1 MMNHDVPFEKTE
13 RKVSNLKIYSWLLRY
28 IKQHIFSTTVN
39 FLLLL
44 IITIFELIL
53 PYFLK
58 VGIDRYIMPNIKEV
72 YSDYSEKTFVIKGR
86 KFVKTEGLSS
96 RIIEGEVKRKSFSQE
111 NYYLVSKTIDKPFGI
126 EIIEGEN
133 FYLISSKEFSKLP
146 IKERFRLRAYEIK
159 MIRRLSVIFILIT
172 IINFI
177 FTFLQMFHLQKIGQL
192 MSLKIREDIIQK
204 FLKMRISFF
213 EKNPLGRLVTRATN
227 DVNTLNEMFTSVIV
241 YLFKDFL
248 LILGIL
254 GFMFKMSPRLFI
266 IVLIILPIIL
276 IITSIFRLVLRN
288 VYREVRRL
296 ISIINAFLSETFSG
310 IRVVQAF
317 VQEEKMKNK
326 FFKINKEYFDITI
339 KMMLVFSTFRPVISF
354 LRSLGLGLLI
364 YYGGKGIISS
374 LITFGSLVAFLNYL
388 DMLFRPIE
396 DLTEKFNVLESS
408 MAASERIYF
417 IMNEKDE
424 AYQDNIT
431 SIRFEGNIEFKNVW
445 FAYED
450 EWVLKDISFKV
461 KKGEKVGVVGYT
473 GSGKTTL
480 MKLLTRFYDSQKGK
494 ITIDGKDIKEINR
507 MSLRRQIG
515 TVYQEPFLFNASLK
529 ENITLF
535 EDIPE
540 ERLNL
545 AIDVSNLKKVMERKK
560 IGFDFIVGPEGSNLS
575 VGEKQLVTFA
585 RAVAFDTPI
594 LVLDEATANIDPET
608 EHLIQEAL
616 SKVIKGRT
624 SIIIAHRLST
634 LKEVERII
642 VIHKG
647 RIVEEGTQDKLLE
660 KEGIFSYLFKLQSV
674 G

>member
-1 MMNHDVPFEKTE
+1 MMHQDIPFEKTE
-13 RKVSNLKIYSWLLRY
+13 RKVSNFKIYRWLLKY
-28 IKQHIFSTTVN
+28 IRKHILSITIN
-39 FLLLL
+39 FFLLL
-44 IITIFELIL
+44 IITIFELVL

-58 VGIDRYIMPNIKEV
+58 IGIDRYIMPNIKEV
-72 YSDYSEKTFVIKGR
+72 YSDYDKNTFIIDGR

-111 NYYLVSKTIDKPFGI
+111 NYYLVSNTIEKPSGI
-126 EIIEGEN
+126 EIISGDE

-146 IKERFRLRAYEIK
+146 VKERFRIRIYEIK
-159 MIRRLSVIFILIT
+159 MIRRLSGIFILIT

-177 FTFLQMFHLQKIGQL
+177 FTFIQMFHLQKIGQV
-192 MSLKIREDIIQK
+192 MSLSIREDIIMK
-204 FLKMRISFF
+204 FLKMNISYF

-254 GFMFKMSPRLFI
+254 GFMLKMSPRLFI
-266 IVLIILPIIL
+266 IVLIILPVIL
-276 IITSIFRLVLRN
+276 LITSLFRLVLRN

-296 ISIINAFLSETFSG
+296 ISVINAFLSETFSG

-354 LRSLGLGLLI
+354 IRSLGLALLI

-374 LITFGSLVAFLNYL
+374 VITFGSLVAFLNYL

-417 IMNEKDE
+417 IMNEKE
-424 AYQDNIT
+424 ETNQDNIA

-461 KKGEKVGVVGYT
+461 KKGEKVGIVGYT

-480 MKLLTRFYDSQKGK
+480 MKLLTRFYDPQKGK

-515 TVYQEPFLFNASLK
+515 TVYQEPFLFNASLR

-540 ERLNL
+540 ERLRL
-545 AIDVSNLKKVMERKK
+545 ALDVSNLRKVMERKK
-560 IGFDFIVGPEGSNLS
+560 IDLEFIVGPEGTNLS

-624 SIIIAHRLST
+624 SLIIAHRIST

-647 RIVEEGTQDKLLE
+647 KIVEEGTQEELLR
-660 KEGIFSYLFKLQSV
+660 KKGIFAYLFKLQSV

>member
-1 MMNHDVPFEKTE
+1 MMNMDIPFEKSE
-13 RKVSNLKIYSWLLRY
+13 RKVSNLKIYTWLIKY
-28 IKQHIFSTTVN
+28 IKKHAFSLIFN
-39 FLLLL
+39 FFLLIL
-44 IITIFELIL
+44 ITIFELIL

-58 VGIDRYIMPNIKEV
+58 INIDRYIMPNIKEV
-72 YSDYSEKTFVIKGR
+72 YSDYSEKTFFVEGR
-86 KFVKTEGLSS
+86 KFVRTEGLSS
-96 RIIEGEVKRKSFSQE
+96 KIIEVEVKRKSFSLE
-111 NYYLVSKTIDKPFGI
+111 NYYLVGNEIERPSGI
-126 EIIEGEN
+126 EIIKGED

-146 IKERFRLRAYEIK
+146 INERFRLRSYEIK
-159 MIRRLSVIFILIT
+159 MIRRLSLIFIIIT
-172 IINFI
+172 IVNFI
-177 FTFLQMFHLQKIGQL
+177 ITFIQMFHLQKLGQL
-192 MSLKIREDIIQK
+192 ISLKIREDVILK
-204 FLKMRISFF
+204 FLRMSISYF
-213 EKNPLGRLVTRATN
+213 EKNPLGKLVTRATN

-248 LILGIL
+248 LICGIL
-254 GFMFKMSPRLFI
+254 GFMVKMSLRLFI
-266 IVLIILPIIL
+266 IVIIILPVIL
-276 IITSIFRLVLRN
+276 IITTLFRIVLRN

-296 ISIINAFLSETFSG
+296 ISLINAFLSETFSG
-310 IRVVQAF
+310 IRVVQSF
-317 VQEEKMKNK
+317 VQEEKMKKK

-354 LRSLGLGLLI
+354 IRSLGLGLLI

-374 LITFGSLVAFLNYL
+374 VITFGSLVAFLNYL

-417 IMNEKDE
+417 IMNEKE
-424 AYQDNIT
+424 ETLQDNIG
-431 SIRFEGNIEFKNVW
+431 IAKFEGNIEFKNIW

-450 EWVLKDISFKV
+450 EWILKDISFSV
-461 KKGEKVGVVGYT
+461 RKGEKIGIVGYT

-480 MKLLTRFYDSQKGK
+480 MKLLTRFYDPQKGK
-494 ITIDGKDIKEINR
+494 ILIDGKDIKDINK
-507 MSLRRQIG
+507 MALRRQIG
-515 TVYQEPFLFNASLK
+515 TVYQEPFLFNSTLK
-529 ENITLF
+529 ENVTLF
-535 EDIPE
+535 EDIPI
-540 ERLNL
+540 ERLRL
-545 AIDVSNLKKVMERKK
+545 ALEVSNLNKVMERKK
-560 IGFDFIVGPEGSNLS
+560 IGLDFIVGPEGSNLS

-616 SKVIKGRT
+616 SNVIKGRT

-647 RIVEEGTQDKLLE
+647 KIVEEGTQGELLE